1 MLEAHARFSELQE
14 MEKWKAQNCR
24 TCPHCRR
31 VIQRLS
37 GCDHMVCGADAESG
51 RRTQNGC
58 GRKFNWSAAPVYK
71 ASAVLEHYKS
81 LAADGIDAKRL
92 TEGHVLAEGAPVLCD
107 SCGVE
112 VVGVLHRCLNCACVH
127 MCLSCTGK
135 VVRGEEVVL
144 RNGLKHPRSHVFRA
158 LRAGQHV
165 DKIDVA
171 NVDNA
176 VRRGGIAGGS
186 SKEKRLS
193 SPQPAL
199 QLLDGSYDCLICM
212 ESVRRS
218 DALRCSQCTANPWH
232 LACAIS
238 SKSFQ

>member
-92 TEGHVLAEGAPVLCD
+92 TEGHVLAEGAPDL
-107 SCGVE
+107 
-112 VVGVLHRCLNCACVH
+112 
-127 MCLSCTGK
+127 M
-135 VVRGEEVVL
+135 
-144 RNGLKHPRSHVFRA
+144 
-158 LRAGQHV
+158 
-165 DKIDVA
+165 
-171 NVDNA
+171 
-176 VRRGGIAGGS
+176 
-186 SKEKRLS
+186 
-193 SPQPAL
+193 
-199 QLLDGSYDCLICM
+199 
-212 ESVRRS
+212 
-218 DALRCSQCTANPWH
+218 
-232 LACAIS
+232 
-238 SKSFQ
+238 